1 MKEHTTNYINTFILV
16 ADDST
21 ATVGIIPPLKGGK
34 HTVAGLH
41 FEMIANHP
49 YEFSSDDVIFTVFAQ
64 RNELTDS
71 DWIDARNEFF
81 SKGQPCFR
89 ASPITKKYGWGIH
102 YNADGKMAL
111 FSVDAI
117 EYRQFEVDAHL
128 AKVKAMKSKK

>member
-1 MKEHTTNYINTFILV
+1 MKEHTTNYSNTFILV
-16 ADDST
+16 ADDSN
-21 ATVGIIPPLKGGK
+21 ANVGSIPPLKGGK

-49 YEFSSDDVIFTVFAQ
+49 YEFTSDDVIFRVFAQ
-64 RNELTDS
+64 RKELADS
-71 DWIDARNEFF
+71 EWIDARNEFF

-89 ASPITKKYGWGIH
+89 ASPLTKKYGWGIH

-111 FSVDAI
+111 FSVDSI

-128 AKVKAMKSKK
+128 EKVKAMKSKK